1 MSLADRLDAA
11 SYAPPLPTAEGS
23 SPAPEVSQTQETLAE
38 LAAKRHAAFA
48 AKINAPVFGERKKE
62 LMAAYESAE
71 DAYLNALR
79 ADVGNEIY
87 SADLDAVSDD
97 EIFESFEDRINSLRQ
112 ADREAEK
119 AELLAQ
125 GGKKAELLNWYANL
139 PRRKKIAVTAGLAVG
154 GAAASIIATSTGV
167 ATVAAATVFGG
178 YRLTRGYAMR
188 VSKIYRDD
196 SELPTFGAD
205 NEQEIPAMIESGI
218 EFLKNNSRETIEQA
232 EKIKKRATLGAVG
245 AVALGSAAGWGIR
258 ETLNETG
265 AGEYIAEKA
274 ASWKEKLSGV
284 SFFPNAYA
292 TEFKIPEMMNR
303 EAVDEQA
310 VDKPIVDD
318 TLSGRNA
325 HLYGRSDVVE
335 VPDTA
340 EPNVQLEALQGTFT
354 VEAGHGYTHE
364 LMETVEAAYGV
375 KLTPEEAWELHQ
387 ELVRTSGKDY
397 IDLLDH
403 KGADTYDMGGSKYN
417 VGLAAGGQAEWDA
430 EALEHIDQKF
440 GTDVSAEPTVTDTSS
455 AEAEAEVTEAPT
467 TPNAQD
473 RNLVSGTGGTDYETP
488 APEPGTLVTPPVD
501 GETLKGMVEAEQ
513 DNAAG
518 SVSWED
524 MKQDTQEMRGML
536 LGGDIASINEDMKFQ
551 DTLDY
556 IQNDIGDM
564 TYEGTDIKVIEQVGS
579 GFDARWQINEAPAGQ
594 EMPGRVIELFDA
606 YVRSLKVLAP

>member
-11 SYAPPLPTAEGS
+11 SYAPPLQTAEAGS
-23 SPAPEVSQTQETLAE
+23 PVPEFSQTPETLAE

-48 AKINAPVFGERKKE
+48 AKINAPVFGERRKE

-79 ADVGNEIY
+79 VEVGCEIY
-87 SADLDAVSDD
+87 STDLGTVSDD
-97 EIFESFEDRINSLRQ
+97 QMVGSFEDRINARRQ
-112 ADREAEK
+112 ADRDAEK

-139 PRRKKIAVTAGLAVG
+139 PRRKKIAVTAGLAAG
-154 GAAASIIATSTGV
+154 GAAASLIASGLGV
-167 ATVAAATVFGG
+167 ATAAAATAFGA

-205 NEQEIPAMIESGI
+205 TQQELPALIESGI
-218 EFLKNNSRETIEQA
+218 DFLKSNSRDTIEQA
-232 EKIKKRATLGAVG
+232 EKIKKRAILGAVG

-292 TEFKIPEMMNR
+292 TAFKIPEMMNR
-303 EAVDEQA
+303 EVVDEPA

-325 HLYGRSDVVE
+325 HLYGRSEVVE

-340 EPNVQLEALQGTFT
+340 EPNAQLEALQGTFT

-387 ELVRTSGKDY
+387 ELVRTSGEDY

-440 GTDVSAEPTVTDTSS
+440 GSDVSAEPAVTDTSS
-455 AEAEAEVTEAPT
+455 LEAEAADEPA

-473 RNLVSGTGGTDYETP
+473 RNLVSGTGGTDYEIPT
-488 APEPGTLVTPPVD
+488 PEPGTPVTPVD

-564 TYEGTDIKVIEQVGS
+564 TYEGTDIKIIEQVGS
-579 GFDARWQINEAPAGQ
+579 GFDARWQINEAPAGV
-594 EMPGRVIELFDA
+594 EMPERVIELFDA